1 MKPSKQIEEYI
12 LYSQNIKL
20 LEEISKIKPIIDE
33 LYGLLSGQLKKEADK
48 KGREFVKQLNRKFQD
63 RIK

>member
-1 MKPSKQIEEYI
+1 MKLSKQLEEYI
-12 LYSQNIKL
+12 LYSQNTEL
-20 LEEISKIKPIIDE
+20 LDEISKIKPIIDE